1 MCAATYAVSGTL
13 HELITISTERHD
25 VYMSLSYRKHTLQK
39 VAWSEVGKGRGIT
52 DCRCKSMNQ
61 DTSMV
66 SPLVGEAL
74 GMKVCTEHMMQDNEE
89 ITKSPDRF
97 KTFQDMREQESTF
110 WESWS
115 QVCTL

>member
-1 MCAATYAVSGTL
+1 
-13 HELITISTERHD
+13 
-25 VYMSLSYRKHTLQK
+25 
-39 VAWSEVGKGRGIT
+39 
-52 DCRCKSMNQ
+52 
-61 DTSMV
+61 MV